1 MLRKR
6 ILPPRHGF
14 ALRNLAVLFARLAN
28 FLGLLSAIR
37 AFPAI
42 GFQTLWDSVISLDLT
57 GIIAFDAV
65 REWEAAR
72 RLRCGDPGVAGWE
85 LRSRGKKDQDLPEG
99 KTEKG
104 LWVMKHIAIG
114 ILGAATLGLMASAAS
129 AGTLD
134 TVKQKGFIQCG
145 VSTGLAGF
153 SAPDDK
159 GDWQGI
165 DADFCRAVAAA
176 VFGDGSK
183 VKFTP
188 LSAKERFTA
197 LQSGEVDIL
206 SRNTTWT
213 INRDTALG
221 LNFVGVTYYDG
232 QGFMINAKK
241 LPGVNSAL
249 QLSGAAVCVQS
260 GTTTELNLADYFKS
274 NKMEYNPVVFE
285 KLEEVNAAY
294 DAGRCDVYT
303 TDQSGLYGIR
313 LTLGSPADHVV
324 LPEIISKEPLGPA
337 VRQGDD
343 QWYHIVKWT
352 YFALLDAEEF
362 GITKANVDEMKNSDN
377 PEIKRVL
384 GQEADTKIG
393 TDLGVS
399 NDWVVNIV
407 KAVGNYGEM
416 FERNVGSGSPLKIA
430 RGINALW
437 TKGGLQYAPPIR

>member
-1 MLRKR
+1 
-6 ILPPRHGF
+6 
-14 ALRNLAVLFARLAN
+14 
-28 FLGLLSAIR
+28 
-37 AFPAI
+37 
-42 GFQTLWDSVISLDLT
+42 
-57 GIIAFDAV
+57 
-65 REWEAAR
+65 
-72 RLRCGDPGVAGWE
+72 
-85 LRSRGKKDQDLPEG
+85 
-99 KTEKG
+99 
-104 LWVMKHIAIG
+104 MKHIAIG
-114 ILGAATLGLMASAAS
+114 ILGAAAVGFMASAAS
-129 AGTLD
+129 ADTLSD
-134 TVKQKGFIQCG
+134 VKAKGYVQCG
-145 VSTGLAGF
+145 VNTGLAGF
-153 SAPDDK
+153 SAPNDK
-159 GDWQGI
+159 GEWTGI
-165 DADFCRAVAAA
+165 DVDFCRAVAAA
-176 VFGDGSK
+176 VFGDGTK

-197 LQSGEVDIL
+197 LQSGEIDIL

-213 INRDTALG
+213 SNRDSALG
-221 LNFVGVTYYDG
+221 LDFVGVTYYDG

-343 QWYHIVKWT
+343 QWAHIARWT
-352 YFALLDAEEF
+352 YFALLNAEEA
-362 GITKANVDEMKNSDN
+362 GITQANVDEMKTSTDPN
-377 PEIKRVL
+377 IQRIL
-384 GQEADTKIG
+384 GTEPDGKYGA
-393 TDLGVS
+393 DLGLS
-399 NDWVVNIV
+399 NDWVVNII

-437 TKGGLQYAPPIR
+437 TKGGLQYGPPIR

>member
-1 MLRKR
+1 MGGSASANDAGPGVGLKWELHSQRKNIKR
-6 ILPPRHGF
+6 
-14 ALRNLAVLFARLAN
+14 RLA
-28 FLGLLSAIR
+28 
-37 AFPAI
+37 
-42 GFQTLWDSVISLDLT
+42 
-57 GIIAFDAV
+57 
-65 REWEAAR
+65 
-72 RLRCGDPGVAGWE
+72 AGA
-85 LRSRGKKDQDLPEG
+85 PV
-99 KTEKG
+99 TEKG

-114 ILGAATLGLMASAAS
+114 ILGAAALGFVASAAS

-134 TVKQKGFIQCG
+134 TVKQKGFLQCG

-159 GDWQGI
+159 GDWKGI

-176 VFGDGSK
+176 VFGDASK

-213 INRDTALG
+213 SNRDSALG
-221 LNFVGVTYYDG
+221 LDFVGITYYDG

-260 GTTTELNLADYFKS
+260 GTTTELNLADYFKK

-294 DAGRCDVYT
+294 DAGRCDAYT

-313 LTLGSPADHVV
+313 LTLSSPADHVV

-343 QWYHIVKWT
+343 QWAHIARWT
-352 YFALLDAEEF
+352 YFALLNAEEA
-362 GITKANVDEMKNSDN
+362 GITQANVEEMKTSTDPN
-377 PEIKRVL
+377 IQRLL
-384 GQEADTKIG
+384 GTEPDGKYGA
-393 TDLGVS
+393 DLGLS

-437 TKGGLQYAPPIR
+437 TKGGLQYGPPVR